1 MVGESAGGYRTRT
14 LCPNQMTNEGG
25 HPSTGSHSA
34 SSIRRLVGLFRGAE
48 PSRGHS
54 GGPDQSYEQRG
65 RTAAKKTGPC
75 LEGPSPHKGPPYRV
89 QIGSTNGALRWV
101 PSTGPITT
109 QQAPCR
115 IYAAYIHTHTHTQT
129 HTSDTHTPLP
139 HTHTHTHKTMVLY
152 LPGLQPSSPPDR
164 PPPRQSGPL
173 PLPSPPALHPGSRR
187 EAMCL
192 HACGLFAGDGK
203 KKKTA

>member
-1 MVGESAGGYRTRT
+1 
-14 LCPNQMTNEGG
+14 MTNEGG

-101 PSTGPITT
+101 PLRGPITRRPARARVSVRWQGGALRSSSSWMLVALRFACRDLQCAR
-109 QQAPCR
+109 QQ
-115 IYAAYIHTHTHTQT
+115 
-129 HTSDTHTPLP
+129 
-139 HTHTHTHKTMVLY
+139 V
-152 LPGLQPSSPPDR
+152 GLR
-164 PPPRQSGPL
+164 
-173 PLPSPPALHPGSRR
+173 
-187 EAMCL
+187 
-192 HACGLFAGDGK
+192 
-203 KKKTA
+203 